1 MAISWRLRATVF
13 QLLAAV
19 YAEFG
24 EEAFKGRYV
33 SIARYFGPDATYD
46 SIKSF
51 FAKEVSRAA
60 EQLKAKNRDHQ
71 GSGRRAPAR
80 PSPSARLSRPPHL
93 YFDDEDLSIL
103 TQREA
108 EAHFGHSLRAP
119 AKRPRVIKA
128 SPVPQE
134 SDAVVYCGTAPSH
147 PINEPLTN
155 GHTSVGPVCSQS
167 DLEEPVVA
175 GPSSNPESASY
186 ATAQSHHIVAEP
198 RNKSNKRPFGDVDDT
213 VNNHAEQQSLAP
225 VTPSPPRLESFGYV
239 TNQGNYR
246 CALCLSQLPS
256 EEDLARHEAL
266 SKEHMRNLKN
276 TLKVVKGREKLAQV
290 AAVLI
295 GRHQSTPAPANPF
308 GTKNMEPLQ
317 QPLSIS
323 EANCTQAPQP
333 VSNGTAVDAPIQ
345 EQTAQTVP
353 EQNHI
358 DLPMDTIEV
367 RRRSLSILSSGI
379 TRDQRETAP
388 ALRADKG
395 KGRALSIMS
404 EEPTPPQSHTI
415 TQSPGRP
422 SQPVSI
428 STRPTSART
437 EIGSLTPLQPK
448 DTRSIKSKPG
458 APMFSPTD
466 LADIMRN
473 TEMMIQL
480 MTCVQREAVTVAG
493 ANGISRTMDSTGSS
507 SRKHTAAFDGHDS
520 KTTSDAVSSLD
531 LVASPIVN
539 GYSSASGINGD
550 TNDWAERHDKRGRV
564 KDTGEGVLFI
574 CLDD

>member
-119 AKRPRVIKA
+119 AKRPRVIKV

-134 SDAVVYCGTAPSH
+134 SDAVVYCGTAASH

-155 GHTSVGPVCSQS
+155 GHTSVGPGCSQS

-198 RNKSNKRPFGDVDDT
+198 RSKSNKRPFAAVDDT
-213 VNNHAEQQSLAP
+213 VNNHAEQSLAP
-225 VTPSPPRLESFGYV
+225 ATPSPPRLESFGYV

-276 TLKVVKGREKLAQV
+276 TLKVSKGRAKLGQV

-308 GTKNMEPLQ
+308 GTGSVQPRQ
-317 QPLSIS
+317 QPLSIV

-333 VSNGTAVDAPIQ
+333 VSNGTPVDATIQ

-353 EQNHI
+353 QQNHI

-367 RRRSLSILSSGI
+367 RGRSLSILSSGI

-388 ALRADKG
+388 ALRDKG

-404 EEPTPPQSHTI
+404 TEPAPQSHTI
-415 TQSPGRP
+415 TQSPDRP

-448 DTRSIKSKPG
+448 DTGSTNSKPG

-493 ANGISRTMDSTGSS
+493 ANGISRTMNSTGSS
-507 SRKHTAAFDGHDS
+507 SRNYTAAFDGQDS

-531 LVASPIVN
+531 LGASPIVN
-539 GYSSASGINGD
+539 GYSSASGVNGNG
-550 TNDWAERHDKRGRV
+550 NDSSEPHDKRGRV